1 MPLFSIV
8 CTDAPNSLE
17 QRLAARP
24 QHLARLQALHAEGR
38 LVLAGPNPIDH
49 DDLSQGFTGSLLVL
63 EFADRASVDAWLA
76 AEPYAL
82 AGVYSSVVVSPFR
95 QVLP

>member
-38 LVLAGPNPIDH
+38 LVLAGPNPVAH

-63 EFADRASVDAWLA
+63 DFADRASLDLWLA

-82 AGVYSSVVVSPFR
+82 AGVYATIAVSPFR

>member
-8 CTDAPNSLE
+8 CTDAPNTLAE
-17 QRLAARP
+17 RLAARP

-38 LVLAGPNPIDH
+38 LVLAGPNPLDH
-49 DDLSQGFTGSLLVL
+49 DDLSQGFSGSLLVL
-63 EFADRASVDAWLA
+63 DFPDRASLDAWLA
-76 AEPYAL
+76 EEPYVL
-82 AGVYSSVVVSPFR
+82 AGVYASVVASPFR

>member
-8 CTDAPNSLE
+8 CTDAPNTLE

-38 LVLAGPNPIDH
+38 LVLAGPNPVDH
-49 DDLSQGFTGSLLVL
+49 ADLSQGFTGSLLVL
-63 EFADRASVDAWLA
+63 DFADRASLDAWLA
-76 AEPYAL
+76 DEPYAH
-82 AGVYSSVVVSPFR
+82 AGVYASVVVSPFR

>member
-17 QRLAARP
+17 QRLASRP

-49 DDLSQGFTGSLLVL
+49 DDLGQGLTGSLVVL

-76 AEPYAL
+76 EEPYAL

>member
-17 QRLAARP
+17 QRLAVRP

-38 LVLAGPNPIDH
+38 LVLAGPNPVDH
-49 DDLSQGFTGSLLVL
+49 ADLSQGFTGSLLVL
-63 EFADRASVDAWLA
+63 DFPDRASLDAWLA
-76 AEPYAL
+76 EEPYTL
-82 AGVYSSVVVSPFR
+82 AGVYANIVASPFR

>member
-49 DDLSQGFTGSLLVL
+49 DDPSQGFTGSLLVL

-76 AEPYAL
+76 EEPYAL

>member
-17 QRLAARP
+17 QRLAVRP

-76 AEPYAL
+76 EEPYAL

>member
-17 QRLAARP
+17 QRLAVRP

-49 DDLSQGFTGSLLVL
+49 DDLGQGFTGSLLVL

-76 AEPYAL
+76 EEPYAL

>member
-17 QRLAARP
+17 QRLAVRP
-24 QHLARLQALHAEGR
+24 QHVARLQALHAEGR
-38 LVLAGPNPIDH
+38 LVLAGPNPVEH
-49 DDLSQGFTGSLLVL
+49 DDPSQGFTGSLLVL

-76 AEPYAL
+76 DEPYTL

>member
-8 CTDAPNSLE
+8 CTDVPNSLE
-17 QRLAARP
+17 QRLAVRP

-38 LVLAGPNPIDH
+38 LLLAGPNPIDPA
-49 DDLSQGFTGSLLVL
+49 DPSQGFSGSLLVL
-63 EFADRASVDAWLA
+63 DFADRASLDAWLA
-76 AEPYAL
+76 EEPYAI
-82 AGVYSSVVVSPFR
+82 AGVYASIVASPFR

>member
-38 LVLAGPNPIDH
+38 LVLGIPNPIDH
-49 DDLSQGFTGSLLVL
+49 DDLSQGFYG
-63 EFADRASVDAWLA
+63 
-76 AEPYAL
+76 
-82 AGVYSSVVVSPFR
+82 
-95 QVLP
+95 